1 MNVNYETFIG
11 IRYLLSRKRHKLI
24 SLITAISIAGVSVG
38 VMALNVVLSVV
49 SGFEADF
56 QKKILG
62 NNAPLILFHL
72 SDAIE
77 NAHELTDKIDQVP
90 GVTGTSPF
98 LYSEVLARSENGKSS
113 GMVIYGVEP
122 DRIVKVTSLGQDMT
136 IGEVENLYPSPES
149 PFPGIIVGHELANGH
164 MFLYPG
170 AKVDLISPQGALNP
184 FGFGPKMKRFE
195 VVGIF
200 KTGLYEY
207 DAKSA
212 YVLLDQA
219 QSFLRKP
226 NQVAGIQIN
235 VQDIEHSRDMIP
247 PIQKAVGENYFI
259 RHWMEM
265 NEDLFNAFKL
275 EKTTFFIV
283 LTMIILVASFNI
295 IGTLTLLVLTKGK
308 EIAILKAMGA
318 TRSSIAKIFITC
330 GTLIGSAGMIIG
342 LFFGYVLCFVL
353 KYYIRFPL
361 NSDVYQIDTLPVL
374 ISPFEFAVVGMSA
387 LLISFLATIY
397 PAMRAARLSP
407 SEGLRYE

>member
-1 MNVNYETFIG
+1 MRYETFIG

-24 SLITAISIAGVSVG
+24 SLITLISIVGVAVG

-49 SGFEADF
+49 SGFEHDF

-62 NNAPLILFHL
+62 NNAPLILFKTSESIQNEAEL
-72 SDAIE
+72 SASIDA
-77 NAHELTDKIDQVP
+77 LP
-90 GVTGTSPF
+90 GVTGTNPF
-98 LYSEVLARSENGKSS
+98 LYSEVLARSESGQSS
-113 GMVIYGVEP
+113 GMVVYGIDP
-122 DRIVKVTSLGQDMT
+122 KRIVKVTSLETDMT
-136 IGEVENLYPSPES
+136 VGSVDNLYPSKES
-149 PFPGIIVGHELANGH
+149 PYPGIIVGHELANGNL
-164 MFLYPG
+164 FLYPG
-170 AKVDLISPQGALNP
+170 AKVDLISPQSALNP

-200 KTGLYEY
+200 KSGLYEY

-212 YVLLDQA
+212 YILLDQA
-219 QSFLRKP
+219 QSFFRKK

-235 VQDIEHSRDMIP
+235 VEDLSKSREMIA
-247 PIQKAVGENYFI
+247 PIQQAVGDQYFI

-265 NEDLFNAFKL
+265 NADLFNAFKL

-295 IGTLTLLVLTKGK
+295 VGTLTLLVLTKGK

-318 TRSSIAKIFITC
+318 SRISIARIFVTC
-330 GTLIGSAGMIIG
+330 GTLIGSVGMLLGIG
-342 LFFGYVLCFVL
+342 IGYLLCLLL

-374 ISPFEFAVVGMSA
+374 ISPFEFALVGLSA
-387 LLISFLATIY
+387 LLISFLATLY
-397 PAMRAARLSP
+397 PALRAARLSP